1 MIDLGW
7 MFFKLDAIIIVT
19 KLTKCKYIPKSKLIT
34 VWREFMSIYASS
46 HLIGQVLS
54 SECPS
59 REILEHLTSKWSVLV
74 LRCLSD
80 GVQRFSELRNRI
92 EGISE
97 KMLAQTLR
105 VLEQDGFILRTVYP
119 EVPPKVEYQ
128 LTILGAQAAEKISY
142 VIGWIERSLPDILAN
157 KENLNKS

>member
-1 MIDLGW
+1 
-7 MFFKLDAIIIVT
+7 MFFKLDAIIIVI
-19 KLTKCKYIPKSKLIT
+19 KLTKCKYAPKSKLIT
-34 VWREFMSIYASS
+34 AWREIMSIYASS

-54 SECPS
+54 NECPS

-128 LTILGAQAAEKISY
+128 LTILGAQAAEKLNY
-142 VIGWIERSLPDILAN
+142 LIGWIERSLPDILAN
-157 KENLNKS
+157 KEDSKK